1 MEDNIKRKTISIE
14 GQHNRY
20 LVKRV
25 NKDKPPEVKKMN
37 ISTNLEKELNI
48 HKEKIVDHAFQQ
60 HITRVNYLNDT
71 SNIEYKPILQHFQ
84 KLVQTKMNSY
94 LKQDEQ
100 KNRIDEEK
108 PLLLNDIYELLIES
122 HMKCYY
128 CKHEVYIYYEKYRD
142 KSQWTLERINNDLGH
157 FKSNCV
163 ISCLECNL
171 QRRNHNMSK
180 FKFTKNLVIV
190 KDNGTD

>member
-1 MEDNIKRKTISIE
+1 MEGDIKRKTISID

-20 LVKRV
+20 LIKKV
-25 NKDKPPEVKKMN
+25 NKHKPPEVKKMN
-37 ISTNLEKELNI
+37 ISSNLEKELQS
-48 HKEKIVDHAFQQ
+48 HETKIDKHVFQK
-60 HITRVNYLNDT
+60 IIINMNYMT
-71 SNIEYKPILQHFQ
+71 SKNHEYEYILQHFQ
-84 KLVQTKMNSY
+84 KLVKTKMKSY

-100 KNRIDEEK
+100 KNRIDEDN

-128 CKHEVYIYYEKYRD
+128 CKQEVYIYYEKYRD

-180 FKFTKNLVIV
+180 FEFTKNLVIV

>member
-1 MEDNIKRKTISIE
+1 MEDNVKRKTINIE
-14 GQHNRY
+14 GQHHRY
-20 LVKRV
+20 LIKKV

-37 ISTNLEKELNI
+37 ISSNLEKELQTHENKIYKHDFQKSII
-48 HKEKIVDHAFQQ
+48 HM
-60 HITRVNYLNDT
+60 NYMDNKND
-71 SNIEYKPILQHFQ
+71 EYKYILQHFQ
-84 KLVQTKMNSY
+84 KLVKTKMNSY

-108 PLLLNDIYELLIES
+108 PLVLNDIYELLIES
-122 HMKCYY
+122 RMQCYY
-128 CKHEVYIYYEKYRD
+128 CNQEVFIYYEKYRD

-157 FKSNCV
+157 FKKNCV

-190 KDNGTD
+190 KE

>member
-1 MEDNIKRKTISIE
+1 MEDNIKRKTINID

-20 LVKRV
+20 LIKKV
-25 NKDKPPEVKKMN
+25 NKHKPPEVKKMN
-37 ISTNLEKELNI
+37 ISTNLEKELQTHESMI
-48 HKEKIVDHAFQQ
+48 FKHDFQKSIVHM
-60 HITRVNYLNDT
+60 NYMDT
-71 SNIEYKPILQHFQ
+71 KNEEYEYILQHFQ
-84 KLVQTKMNSY
+84 KLVKTKMNSY

-100 KNRIDEEK
+100 KNRIDKEK

-122 HMKCYY
+122 HMQCYY
-128 CKHEVYIYYEKYRD
+128 CVQEVFIYYEKYRD
-142 KSQWTLERINNDLGH
+142 KSQWTLERIDNNLGH
-157 FKSNCV
+157 FKQNCV

-190 KDNGTD
+190 KE